1 MRLTE
6 FEYLEPKSLK
16 EAARVFA
23 LDTKGSVLLSGGTDL
38 LVNMKHRVIQPK
50 RVINLK
56 TIPKLAYISEG
67 KDGLRIG
74 ALTTLHDLASS
85 SLVQEKYPVLSQTAQ
100 EVGAYAHQVMGTIG
114 GNLCQGNRCRFYNQS
129 VFWRSARPL
138 CYKAGG
144 KLCHVVPARPTGGRN
159 PKECHSTYCGD
170 MAPVLISLDAQMKIV
185 GPDGERSSPLKKL
198 YTQNGKKPISLRK
211 GEILKEVYIP
221 PSSGKTLYLKWRLRD
236 SLEFPIVSL
245 AFHIEKDGDGKIQKA
260 RILFSGVG
268 SGPVEALE
276 AEKMLKAGYFDD
288 RMIEKVSDQAIKEIS
303 PMRTS
308 IYSPAYKRK
317 MAGILLRQALFHF
330 CHPELVSGSN
340 KLDAETSLP

>member
-1 MRLTE
+1 MRLSE

-16 EAARVFA
+16 EAAKVFA
-23 LDTKGSVLLSGGTDL
+23 SDVKGSVLLGGGTDL

-50 RVINLK
+50 RIINLK
-56 TIPKLAYISEG
+56 TIPKLAHISEG
-67 KDGLRIG
+67 KDGLKIG
-74 ALTTLHDLASS
+74 TLTTLHDIASS
-85 SLVQEKYPVLSQTAQ
+85 SLIEEKYPVLSQTAQ

-129 VFWRSARPL
+129 AFWRSVRPL

-144 KLCHVVPARPTGGRN
+144 EVCHVVPARSVGGRK

-170 MAPVLISLDAQMKIV
+170 MAPVLISLGAQIKVV
-185 GPDGERSSPLKKL
+185 GPDGERSFPLKKL
-198 YTQNGKKPISLRK
+198 YTQNGKKPISFRK

-221 PSSGKTLYLKWRLRD
+221 PPSGKTFYLKWRLRG

-245 AFHIEKDGDGKIQKA
+245 AFHVEKEGDGKIQKA
-260 RILFSGVG
+260 RILLSGVG

-276 AEKMLKAGYFDD
+276 AEKMLKAGDLDD
-288 RMIEKVSDQAIKEIS
+288 RMIERVLNQAIKEIS

-317 MAGILLRQALFHF
+317 MAGILLRQAL
-330 CHPELVSGSN
+330 EQIN
-340 KLDAETSLP
+340 E

>member
-1 MRLTE
+1 MRLSA

-16 EAARVFA
+16 EAAKVFA
-23 LDTKGSVLLSGGTDL
+23 LDTKGSVLLGGGTDL
-38 LVNMKHRVIQPK
+38 LANMKHRVIQPK

-56 TIPKLAYISEG
+56 TIPKLAYISDG

-74 ALTTLHDLASS
+74 TLTTLHDLASS
-85 SLVQEKYPVLSQTAQ
+85 SLIQEKYPVLSQAAK

-129 VFWRSARPL
+129 AFWRSARPL

-144 KLCHVVPARPTGGRN
+144 ELCHVVPARSVGGRS

-170 MAPVLISLDAQMKIV
+170 MAPVLISLDAQIKVV
-185 GPDGERSSPLKKL
+185 GPDGERSFPLKRL
-198 YTQNGKKPISLRK
+198 YTQNGKKPLSLRK

-221 PSSGKTLYLKWRLRD
+221 PPSGKTLYLKWRLRG

-245 AFHIEKDGDGKIQKA
+245 ALHIEKEGDGKIQKV
-260 RILFSGVG
+260 RVLFSGVG

-276 AEKMLKAGYFDD
+276 AEKMLKAGYLDD
-288 RMIEKVSDQAIKEIS
+288 RMIEKVSTQAIKEIS

-317 MAGILLRQALFHF
+317 MARILLREAFEEMLH
-330 CHPELVSGSN
+330 
-340 KLDAETSLP
+340 